1 MADVILEWKPQGKKP
16 TLKELEN
23 YFIKQIDEELEIE
36 KRDIILLVGKEGT
49 KYIHEFHDPIMGSLK
64 PNKDAKINV
73 IDFMKYTDDYMDY
86 CGGKKPVVIII
97 MDDQNAGYEAIT
109 DSEEIDAFCAFYKK
123 NRMKRAYE
131 TALRFLEQ
139 RAAAK

>member
-1 MADVILEWKPQGKKP
+1 
-16 TLKELEN
+16 
-23 YFIKQIDEELEIE
+23 
-36 KRDIILLVGKEGT
+36 
-49 KYIHEFHDPIMGSLK
+49 MGSLK

-97 MDDQNAGYEAIT
+97 MDEQNAGYEAIT